1 MQSAGSVQAIHD
13 SVFRPLFT
21 CAMDKLPTE
30 HSTELVM
37 KLAEQQMRLDKK
49 FYNGH
54 ELKKRPCIIS
64 GDTSKTFSRPGSKN
78 TGLVPIVLMAT
89 FAGNCLNT
97 LSSMHQCFSAPVLT
111 TGQNHHFRD
120 YFSYVHPFEQGLIT
134 KKRFIS
140 TTPEWKSN
148 HRNAQQYIICYEYMV
163 PTSQIKAWRC
173 SSAAEYALDDDN
185 QFKLT
190 TLCKRKRQGWIRA
203 LKLHPQFYHNM
214 VTDLLTN
221 IWFVHSIRY
230 QSRDNYKSSRVT
242 VNEQAMSALYETDSP
257 ISITPFQT
265 TDRIVP
271 PQPASKS
278 CLFPWSPELDSTE
291 YTELDWNPRNDSEE
305 PELLFKP
312 DYNSSRTFISNANL
326 QLKQNN
332 KSHTEISSRDSL
344 ISNNFRFPMD
354 KSSSQISIERPPSE
368 RSCYSTWSVVSSKR
382 GRKGRKI
389 SGAGLNFTKRFGISK
404 VRKD

>member
-1 MQSAGSVQAIHD
+1 
-13 SVFRPLFT
+13 
-21 CAMDKLPTE
+21 
-30 HSTELVM
+30 M

-54 ELKKRPCIIS
+54 GLKKRPCIIS

-89 FAGNCLNT
+89 FAGSSLNT

-111 TGQNHHFRD
+111 TGQNQHFRD

-134 KKRFIS
+134 EKRFIS
-140 TTPEWKSN
+140 TIPEWKSN

-214 VTDLLTN
+214 VTDLLD
-221 IWFVHSIRY
+221 FRHSSNCEEKHLFDSCTSYMNKGY

-257 ISITPFQT
+257 TNITPFQT
-265 TDRIVP
+265 TEGIMP
-271 PQPASKS
+271 PQLVSKS
-278 CLFPWSPELDSTE
+278 CLFTWSPEPDSTE
-291 YTELDWNPRNDSEE
+291 YTELDWSPRNDSEQ
-305 PELLFKP
+305 PELLLKP

-332 KSHTEISSRDSL
+332 KSHIEISSRDSL
-344 ISNNFRFPMD
+344 ISSNFRFPMD

-368 RSCYSTWSVVSSKR
+368 RSYQSTWSVVSSKR
-382 GRKGRKI
+382 GRKGRRM

-404 VRKD
+404 VQKD